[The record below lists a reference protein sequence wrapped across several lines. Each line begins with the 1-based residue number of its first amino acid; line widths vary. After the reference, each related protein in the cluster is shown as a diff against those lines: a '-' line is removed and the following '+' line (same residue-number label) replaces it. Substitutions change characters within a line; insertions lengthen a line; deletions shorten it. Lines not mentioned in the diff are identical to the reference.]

1 MHYLALIAVEI
12 PEIEE
17 DHEINTQ
24 IETGLLNLEQSIQ
37 EGGNGL
43 LMQEMYWELMNN
55 LRTTFSR
62 TVQEAVVDQMAPYS
76 AVTETP
82 EYLEFWDQTE
92 MVMEEYQGTNDCL
105 KLPQG
110 KIVTVHGYPNH
121 GRFVIRDGKVFETNV
136 GYLHH
141 EKRTKRAKR
150 IKALPDYPVKKRHP
164 NLKEFAEN
172 TLCLV
177 FNEDEQAYGYY
188 YNPNAMWDGYSI
200 GGRWPY
206 MFLVKKTCTEYAIGK
221 ISWAHRREVP
231 EAPKDYQWVCG
242 ARKKD
247 IEWQAMHE
255 WKRKELTERFCKLE
269 NFFQTGERPKGIL
282 GVRTS
287 EGIRYGDAY
296 QYYLGDKLEDY
307 LRREGA
313 FKDYE
318 YPFVPHDIIT
328 RNGSW
333 ISEDDYPE
341 QSDNSQAGTTTW
353 VSQIADFYLNLSD
366 NDVLVAIDY
375 HI

>member
-37 EGGNGL
+37 KGGNSL

-62 TVQEAVVDQMAPYS
+62 TVQEAVIDQMAPYS
-76 AVTETP
+76 AVTEDP

-105 KLPQG
+105 KLSQG

-136 GYLHH
+136 GYFHH

-150 IKALPDYPVKKRHP
+150 IKALPDYPVKKRYP

-206 MFLVKKTCTEYAIGK
+206 MFLVKKL
-221 ISWAHRREVP
+221 V
-231 EAPKDYQWVCG
+231 QNM
-242 ARKKD
+242 
-247 IEWQAMHE
+247 Q
-255 WKRKELTERFCKLE
+255 
-269 NFFQTGERPKGIL
+269 
-282 GVRTS
+282 S
-287 EGIRYGDAY
+287 E
-296 QYYLGDKLEDY
+296 K
-307 LRREGA
+307 
-313 FKDYE
+313 
-318 YPFVPHDIIT
+318 
-328 RNGSW
+328 
-333 ISEDDYPE
+333 
-341 QSDNSQAGTTTW
+341 
-353 VSQIADFYLNLSD
+353 
-366 NDVLVAIDY
+366 
-375 HI
+375 